1 MLLRLSL
8 AGNLVKPLVSLY
20 GAEWRE
26 RAWLWTLYITTS
38 LFRST
43 VKQFLMVQA
52 CLEKRPPTKVVI
64 DIGGK
69 RTWLMTANFSLQH
82 HLSMIAVPKLLR
94 CYDCD
99 STLGTVDLSYSFL
112 AFFYKF
118 K

>member
-1 MLLRLSL
+1 
-8 AGNLVKPLVSLY
+8 
-20 GAEWRE
+20 
-26 RAWLWTLYITTS
+26 
-38 LFRST
+38 
-43 VKQFLMVQA
+43 MVQA

-99 STLGTVDLSYSFL
+99 STLGTADLSILQLSRLF
-112 AFFYKF
+112 
-118 K
+118 

>member
-1 MLLRLSL
+1 ME
-8 AGNLVKPLVSLY
+8 G
-20 GAEWRE
+20 
-26 RAWLWTLYITTS
+26 AWLWTLYRTTTS
-38 LFRST
+38 LFRYLR
-43 VKQFLMVQA
+43 VKQFLTVQA

-99 STLGTVDLSYSFL
+99 STLGTEDLSYNFL
-112 AFFYKF
+112 AFFLSILIVD
-118 K
+118 